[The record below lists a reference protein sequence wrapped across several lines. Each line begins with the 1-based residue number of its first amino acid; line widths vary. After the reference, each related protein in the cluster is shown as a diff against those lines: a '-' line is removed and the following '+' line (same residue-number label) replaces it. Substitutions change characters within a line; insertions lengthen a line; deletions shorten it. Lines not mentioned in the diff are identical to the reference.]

1 MASFIPKVSVILP
14 VYQKNNEYLDLSVE
28 SILGQSLKEFELII
42 IANNCDEKLWE
53 SLQKFNEQRV
63 RLYRTVIEQ
72 IAFNLNCKYFAI
84 SLPIGS
90 SLIFFWFNPLMTA
103 GCSITFL

>member
-42 IANNCDEKLWE
+42 IANNCDEKLWK
-53 SLQKFNEQRV
+53 SLQKINEQRV

-72 IAFNLNCKYFAI
+72 IAFNLIPHIYSFVED
-84 SLPIGS
+84 
-90 SLIFFWFNPLMTA
+90 
-103 GCSITFL
+103 

>member
-1 MASFIPKVSVILP
+1 MASFTPKVSVILP

-53 SLQKFNEQRV
+53 SLH
-63 RLYRTVIEQ
+63 
-72 IAFNLNCKYFAI
+72 
-84 SLPIGS
+84 LPQWDYCFCVPDS
-90 SLIFFWFNPLMTA
+90 E
-103 GCSITFL
+103 

>member
-42 IANNCDEKLWE
+42 ISNNCDEKLW
-53 SLQKFNEQRV
+53 
-63 RLYRTVIEQ
+63 
-72 IAFNLNCKYFAI
+72 
-84 SLPIGS
+84 
-90 SLIFFWFNPLMTA
+90 
-103 GCSITFL
+103 